1 MPNNCNA
8 SKPCKN
14 RGRAGPVRLKIV
26 SGSVFPGLG
35 TSVNVVAEIK
45 GSEHPEQ
52 VVVIGGHLD
61 SWDLGTGAI
70 DDAAGHAIALAAA
83 KNILDHNLRPK
94 RTIRL
99 ILWGSEE
106 MSQPEGFGSG
116 GDNYAKMHT
125 RGGTRHDRGHGSRFR
140 LGQGL

>member
-1 MPNNCNA
+1 M
-8 SKPCKN
+8 
-14 RGRAGPVRLKIV
+14 
-26 SGSVFPGLG
+26 
-35 TSVNVVAEIK
+35 
-45 GSEHPEQ
+45 
-52 VVVIGGHLD
+52 VVIGGHLD